1 MAAQFDDLSKT
12 ATGLLK
18 DSFPFDRDGK
28 ARSIVLLKATAKST
42 NGTALT
48 ASFEHTKED
57 VGSVET
63 NCKHGETDIKTTF
76 STKDAAISA
85 AATRVVKGAKVG
97 LAGKVSSKTV
107 SFTPSVDYSSET
119 VAFRAKVEVSEPLKK
134 VAAKTEASIVV
145 KRDKVAVGAQVK
157 ATNKEPTFVSLGL
170 NYNTNYNLGLAGERK
185 PEGDRLS
192 AFSYSAFF
200 NVFHQVADSKTK
212 LALAGK
218 VALPLA
224 EPSIK
229 GAILFPLNDDT
240 TAGIYADSEFHL
252 ASSLRVKVNQNLSVA
267 GSVYA
272 PLSSFLG
279 TADDN
284 RVVGLSVEFSE

>member
-12 ATGLLK
+12 ASGILK
-18 DSFPFDRDGK
+18 DSFPFDKEGK
-28 ARSIVLLKATAKST
+28 ARSVVLLKATAKST

-48 ASFEHTKED
+48 ASFEHTKSD

-63 NCKHGETDIKTTF
+63 TCKHGETDIKTTF
-76 STKDAAISA
+76 STKDATISA

-97 LAGKVSSKTV
+97 LAGKVSSESV
-107 SFTPSVDYSSET
+107 SFTPSVDYSNET
-119 VAFRAKVEVSEPLKK
+119 VAVRAKVEVAEPLK
-134 VAAKTEASIVV
+134 VASAKTEASIVV
-145 KRDKVAVGAQVK
+145 KREKVSVGAQVK
-157 ATNKEPTFVSLGL
+157 ATNKEATFASLGL
-170 NYNTNYNLGLAGERK
+170 NYNSNYNVGLVGERDK
-185 PEGDRLS
+185 DTK
-192 AFSYSAFF
+192 AFAYSAFF

-218 VALPLA
+218 VGLPLA
-224 EPSIK
+224 SPAASVK

-279 TADDN
+279 TADDS

>member
-12 ATGLLK
+12 ASGLLK

-28 ARSIVLLKATAKST
+28 ARSVVLLKASAKST
-42 NGTALT
+42 NGTGLT
-48 ASFEHTKED
+48 ASFEHTETD

-63 NCKHGETDIKTTF
+63 TCKHGETDIKTTF

-85 AATRVVKGAKVG
+85 SATRVLKGAKVG
-97 LAGKVSSKTV
+97 LSGKVSSHSV
-107 SFTPSVDYSSET
+107 SFTPSVDYANET
-119 VAFRAKVEVSEPLKK
+119 VAVRAKVEVAEPLKK
-134 VAAKTEASIVV
+134 ASAKTEASIVV
-145 KRDKVAVGAQVK
+145 KREKVAVGAQVK
-157 ATNKEPTFVSLGL
+157 ATNKEPTYASLGL
-170 NYNTNYNLGLAGERK
+170 NYNSNYNVGLVGERVK
-185 PEGDRLS
+185 DGDRLLPF
-192 AFSYSAFF
+192 AYSAFF
-200 NVFHQVADSKTK
+200 NVFHQVADSKTQ

-218 VALPLA
+218 VGLPLA
-224 EPSIK
+224 APSVK

-252 ASSLRVKVNQNLSVA
+252 ASSLRVKVNRNLSVA

-279 TADDN
+279 TADDH